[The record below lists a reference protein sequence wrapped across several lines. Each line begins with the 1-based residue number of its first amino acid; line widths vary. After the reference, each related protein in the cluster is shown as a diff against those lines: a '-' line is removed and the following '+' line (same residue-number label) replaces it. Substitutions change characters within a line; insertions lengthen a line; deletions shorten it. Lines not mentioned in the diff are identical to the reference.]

1 MGLLPNRLRGT
12 SGITDMP
19 LQDAHDDHRP
29 PAASWFVSAASVR
42 RIVILLLFFCA
53 ALVLL
58 MVFLEER
65 FIFFPTPYDGSAAW
79 HPQGVDYQ
87 DVEFHAA
94 DGTRLHGWYLPHPAP
109 RAVVLHCH
117 GNAGNIAGRIN
128 MAKQLHAL
136 GLSVLLFDY
145 RGYGRSE
152 GSPNEMGVLQD
163 ARAARARLAQ
173 LAGVTESDVVLMGR
187 SLGGAVAVDLAA
199 HDGARGLILEST
211 FTNLADAAAV
221 HYRWLPVRLLLR
233 SRFDSLAKM
242 PAYQGPLF
250 QSHGNADRVVPLD
263 LGRRLYEASEQ
274 VEGRGKHFY
283 LIKGGDHNEF
293 PPHAYYEQL
302 DQFIDSLP

>member
-1 MGLLPNRLRGT
+1 
-12 SGITDMP
+12 MP
-19 LQDAHDDHRP
+19 LQDAHDDHRR
-29 PAASWFVSAASVR
+29 PAASWFVFAASVKR
-42 RIVILLLFFCA
+42 VAILLFFFCA

-163 ARAARARLAQ
+163 ARAARALLAQ

-221 HYRWLPVRLLLR
+221 HEGHHEGVAE
-233 SRFDSLAKM
+233 LA
-242 PAYQGPLF
+242 
-250 QSHGNADRVVPLD
+250 SHRGVGLAVGRGGVDGDVLAHGQAVAEDAPPLD
-263 LGRRLYEASEQ
+263 AALGIA
-274 VEGRGKHFY
+274 
-283 LIKGGDHNEF
+283 GGVL
-293 PPHAYYEQL
+293 AV
-302 DQFIDSLP
+302 